1 MINTSKTFF
10 QLIKV
15 LNNKRTE
22 NFCNKAV
29 VTFFC
34 LFFLC
39 VVFFLVISYF
49 ILRILEE
56 TSPISPKNL
65 GLCKVMD
72 LVRGNDPGSEVTWPC
87 WSDLG
92 LLTWSRCCPPPVG
105 PCSAV
110 GWSAVPYHCPQCWC
124 RRCWNSAPVK
134 GTPLIHLLDT
144 SLQFNVVL
152 K

>member
-15 LNNKRTE
+15 LKIRE
-22 NFCNKAV
+22 QK
-29 VTFFC
+29 TFATMQLSHFSVF
-34 LFFLC
+34 LFVC
-39 VVFFLVISYF
+39 VVFLLVISYF
-49 ILRILEE
+49 NLRILEE
-56 TSPISPKNL
+56 TSLISPKNL
-65 GLCKVMD
+65 GLGKVMD
-72 LVRGNDPGSEVTWPC
+72 LGGNDPGSEVTWPC

-92 LLTWSRCCPPPVG
+92 LLTWSHCCPPPVG

-144 SLQFNVVL
+144 SLQLNVL
-152 K
+152 LQ